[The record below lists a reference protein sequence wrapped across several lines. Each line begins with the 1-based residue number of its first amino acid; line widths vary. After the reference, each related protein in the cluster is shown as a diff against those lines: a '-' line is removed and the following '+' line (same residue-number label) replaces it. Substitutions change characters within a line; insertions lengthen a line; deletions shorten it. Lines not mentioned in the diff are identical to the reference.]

1 MQIGGEPSSSVKQL
15 VLAKQYAVREVGRIG
30 HHIGQSVLSDIK
42 PLCQAVPHGL
52 PEPTRWKMTLSDVCS
67 THAFDAPSITKEQT
81 NARCMVQC
89 NNVPRRCWDE
99 DTTASANL
107 EFRGLRVE
115 ILGVLAMNLTTLDRA
130 TLHHYHR
137 NAHVN
142 V

>member
-1 MQIGGEPSSSVKQL
+1 
-15 VLAKQYAVREVGRIG
+15 
-30 HHIGQSVLSDIK
+30 
-42 PLCQAVPHGL
+42 
-52 PEPTRWKMTLSDVCS
+52 MTLSDVYII
-67 THAFDAPSITKEQT
+67 HAFDAPGIAKEQT
-81 NARCMVQC
+81 NARRMAQC

>member
-1 MQIGGEPSSSVKQL
+1 MLTVQNRQCSVWRSCI
-15 VLAKQYAVREVGRIG
+15 YA
-30 HHIGQSVLSDIK
+30 
-42 PLCQAVPHGL
+42 
-52 PEPTRWKMTLSDVCS
+52 
-67 THAFDAPSITKEQT
+67 
-81 NARCMVQC
+81 
-89 NNVPRRCWDE
+89 PRRRRDE

-107 EFRGLRVE
+107 EFRGLWVE